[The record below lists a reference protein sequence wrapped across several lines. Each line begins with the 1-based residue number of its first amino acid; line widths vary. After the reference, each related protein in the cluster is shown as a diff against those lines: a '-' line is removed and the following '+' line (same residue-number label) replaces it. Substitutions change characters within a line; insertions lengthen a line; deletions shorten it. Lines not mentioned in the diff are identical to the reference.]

1 MAQNVK
7 RRKDKPFDNRRLY
20 GLVEWVLAQKGTVKQ
35 FNEYILVGR
44 VRGVRYRYFVHE
56 YWAGVLPNDET
67 SMAIQCKTLEAFI
80 QTVEKQSEQP
90 RSAEEK
96 RWVS

>member
-1 MAQNVK
+1 MAKN
-7 RRKDKPFDNRRLY
+7 RRREIDNRRLY

-35 FNEYILVGR
+35 FNEHILVGR
-44 VRGVRYRYFVHE
+44 VLGVRYRYFVHE

-90 RSAEEK
+90 MSAEDK